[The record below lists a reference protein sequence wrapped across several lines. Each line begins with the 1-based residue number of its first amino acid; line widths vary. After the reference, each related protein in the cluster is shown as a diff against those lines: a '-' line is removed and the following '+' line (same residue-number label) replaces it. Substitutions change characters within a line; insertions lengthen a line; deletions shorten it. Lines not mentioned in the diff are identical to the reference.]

1 MIRSHIYPLQPPS
14 ASLSPRS
21 KMDTVLENNVQT
33 PADSQYELST
43 LGPDPSSGVATP
55 SGGSQAQLTVLERS
69 EPGEGTTFQELAPV
83 DRGLAA
89 WTFCACG
96 FLAEMFIWGFLFR

>member
-1 MIRSHIYPLQPPS
+1 MES
-14 ASLSPRS
+14 
-21 KMDTVLENNVQT
+21 NVQT

-43 LGPDPSSGVATP
+43 LGPEPSSGVASP
-55 SGGSQAQLTVLERS
+55 SNGSQAQLTVLERS

-83 DRGLAA
+83 DRGIAA